1 MNSFSVPGTLE
12 LDTEDREIPLL
23 AHFKSSDGQL
33 PKQFVIIAQ
42 GGRHAGGLTSGGADS
57 RWVR

>member
-1 MNSFSVPGTLE
+1 MSYLVPSTLE
-12 LDTEDREIPLL
+12 LDTGDREIPLL

-33 PKQFVIIAQ
+33 PKQFVIVAQ
-42 GGRHAGGLTSGGADS
+42 GGRHAGGRRSGGADS